1 MGGEGKTLEADWTY
15 VGRKPGTKIKS
26 GSAGQTEEGADR
38 PFKKDS
44 SSKKIVGSLPTS
56 ADLNEKLF
64 VALTKAFR
72 QSIFRCDFFLSA
84 PCSFDYVTNEICR
97 LKRQNLDWFKNP
109 DSFEAVVPI

>member
-15 VGRKPGTKIKS
+15 VGRKAGTKIKS

-38 PFKKDS
+38 AF
-44 SSKKIVGSLPTS
+44 KKIVAQKNRRESFDYFS

-72 QSIFRCDFFLSA
+72 QSIFRCDFFLS
-84 PCSFDYVTNEICR
+84 
-97 LKRQNLDWFKNP
+97 Q
-109 DSFEAVVPI
+109 AV

>member
-1 MGGEGKTLEADWTY
+1 MGGEGKTLEADWTC

-26 GSAGQTEEGADR
+26 GSAGQTERGGSAVQE
-38 PFKKDS
+38 DS